1 MRPSGLFNSRST
13 ARRRRAARLRRSV
26 RRRCLCFGVTALIAG
41 CLIWYHV
48 SPLVKSYGFELFYY
62 MFAPGWMRW
71 LNEPAPRIVIP
82 REGFG
87 TKPGRLPPG
96 VERWGD
102 YLISRLSVSPNV
114 TLVHDFMTREECAF
128 LRNLTEKIGLV
139 SGTRFS
145 VSNAAV
151 SSYNA
156 ALYNYLYSLVR
167 TSNGQFVDYKTIDP
181 DDREKVLA
189 IARKAEAITG
199 LEVGNSE
206 RPFLQHYKPSKRF
219 RAHYG
224 ESPSSFRF

>member
-1 MRPSGLFNSRST
+1 
-13 ARRRRAARLRRSV
+13 
-26 RRRCLCFGVTALIAG
+26 
-41 CLIWYHV
+41 
-48 SPLVKSYGFELFYY
+48 
-62 MFAPGWMRW
+62 
-71 LNEPAPRIVIP
+71 
-82 REGFG
+82 
-87 TKPGRLPPG
+87 
-96 VERWGD
+96 
-102 YLISRLSVSPNV
+102 
-114 TLVHDFMTREECAF
+114 
-128 LRNLTEKIGLV
+128 LV